1 MMMTTN
7 FVLKP
12 TVSLPVNI
20 AVLLLLVYAA
30 DTFILNANFYT
41 RAIADSGL
49 DWNAVLLNTSPKFKI
64 LLYTCSVL
72 LLFLK
77 YSLISLLIYTTFYL
91 NLVKVSYHSVFKI
104 VCLAEMVFLI
114 PAMIKVIWFI
124 IYPPTALEQWSSFYP
139 LSLHSVLS
147 GISIPAVI
155 AYPLQLLNAFELT
168 YILTLTYLLQKLVKY
183 DFDHLMKMVLI
194 SYLPAL
200 FVWTLITTYY
210 TVMLNQG

>member
-1 MMMTTN
+1 MMTAK
-7 FVLKP
+7 FLLKP
-12 TVSLPVNI
+12 SVSLPVNI
-20 AVLLLLVYAA
+20 AVLLLLVYTA

-41 RAIADSGL
+41 RSIADSGL
-49 DWNAVLLNTSPKFKI
+49 DWNTVLLNTSPKFKI

-77 YSLISLLIYTTFYL
+77 YALISLLIYTTFYL
-91 NLVKVSYHSVFKI
+91 NLIEVSYQSVFKI

-124 IYPPTALEQWSSFYP
+124 IYPPTALEQWAGFYP

-147 GISIPAVI
+147 GTSISAVI
-155 AYPLQLLNAFELT
+155 AYPLQLLNAFELA
-168 YILTLTYLLQKLVKY
+168 YILTLTYLLQKLLSY
-183 DFDHLMKMVLI
+183 NFDYLMKMVLI

>member
-1 MMMTTN
+1 MMTAK
-7 FVLKP
+7 FLLKP
-12 TVSLPVNI
+12 TVSLPINI
-20 AVLLLLVYAA
+20 TVLLYLVYAA

-91 NLVKVSYHSVFKI
+91 NLDKVSYQSVFKV

-124 IYPPTALEQWSSFYP
+124 IYPPTALEQWSGYYP

-147 GISIPAVI
+147 GISIPTVI
-155 AYPLQLLNAFELT
+155 AYPLQLLNAFELI
-168 YILTLTYLLQKLVKY
+168 YILTLAYLLQKLIKY